1 MKQIAQP
8 AITSCTVTWDDCGL
22 GCADDI
28 RRVVTRILQTEIQV
42 RFYNGYGDLISGRIW
57 PVSNQ
62 QKTEIFDCLNKSIQE
77 WGNDDYSVEV
87 CDGYCWEMKLCAK
100 GKCLRLIKG
109 TVEPLLPHNLHLP
122 GRVRIQFAPQRFALF
137 VMLNI
142 SSIQALFQLLGNA
155 TGKNC
160 CQHIF
165 YMHEILCGNLLIILL
180 S

>member
-62 QKTEIFDCLNKSIQE
+62 QKTEIFDCLNKSIQKLV
-77 WGNDDYSVEV
+77 NDDYSVEV

-109 TVEPLLPHNLHLP
+109 TVEPP
-122 GRVRIQFAPQRFALF
+122 PQGQVIRYM
-137 VMLNI
+137 VTKI
-142 SSIQALFQLLGNA
+142 VGDD
-155 TGKNC
+155 NC
-160 CQHIF
+160 YVF
-165 YMHEILCGNLLIILL
+165 
-180 S
+180 

>member
-8 AITSCTVTWDDCGL
+8 TITSCSVTWDDCGL

-62 QKTEIFDCLNKSIQE
+62 QKTELFDCLNKCIQE

-100 GKCLRLIKG
+100 GKCLRLVKG
-109 TVEPLLPHNLHLP
+109 TVEPPPH
-122 GRVRIQFAPQRFALF
+122 GQVIRDMVTQI
-137 VMLNI
+137 V
-142 SSIQALFQLLGNA
+142 GDD
-155 TGKNC
+155 NC
-160 CQHIF
+160 YVF
-165 YMHEILCGNLLIILL
+165 
-180 S
+180 